1 LDELAKGTEFDL
13 IHLDTLDLMQY
24 VTPFRGRPVVL
35 NHHNIESQVAARRA
49 AAESGPIARHIL
61 HRDAKKIGILERSAA
76 SIVSINLV
84 VSELDAERLRAVAP
98 TARTRV
104 VENGVD
110 PEYFLPTPVPPPRA
124 KSVIFVGGMNWH
136 PNRDAATWFV
146 QAIWPALLADD
157 PGRSALLV
165 GRFPPEAVQSAARD
179 ARLRAP
185 GYVPDVRPYLQES
198 AVYICP
204 MRIGGGTRLKILDAL
219 AMKKPIVATSV
230 SVEGLDLHEEVHFLG
245 AETPEDFVR
254 QVRRLEREPELV
266 RRLTQAGRQLVEE
279 RYSWKRIGEHLD
291 LAYRDALP
299 PRT

>member
-1 LDELAKGTEFDL
+1 
-13 IHLDTLDLMQY
+13 M
-24 VTPFRGRPVVL
+24 
-35 NHHNIESQVAARRA
+35 
-49 AAESGPIARHIL
+49 
-61 HRDAKKIGILERSAA
+61 
-76 SIVSINLV
+76 NLV
-84 VSELDAERLRAVAP
+84 VSELDAKRLRAVAP

-110 PEYFLPTPVPPPRA
+110 PEYFLPSRTPSPRA

-157 PGRSALLV
+157 PGRSASLV

-179 ARLRAP
+179 GRLRAP

-198 AVYICP
+198 AIYICP

-230 SVEGLDLHEEVHFLG
+230 SVEGLDLHEEVHYLR
-245 AETPEDFVR
+245 AETPAEFVR

-266 RRLTQAGRQLVEE
+266 YRLTQAGRELVED
-279 RYSWKRIGEHLD
+279 RYTWNRIGERLE

-299 PRT
+299 PHTQE